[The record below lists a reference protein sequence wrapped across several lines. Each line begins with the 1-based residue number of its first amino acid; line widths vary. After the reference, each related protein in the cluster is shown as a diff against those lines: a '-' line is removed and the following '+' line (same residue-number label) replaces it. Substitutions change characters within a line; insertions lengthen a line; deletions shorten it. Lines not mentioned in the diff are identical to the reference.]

1 MGHEISELID
11 KCIKSRNEWYF
22 LAAIQL
28 AFLTPSEFMKI
39 FGNEISKERRAELKE
54 ECTKLGGLDEVGKK
68 FRQLDE
74 EYNKNFSELAEFLEE
89 EGFEIKKL
97 KEQLNEDQF
106 SWVMIY
112 IGEIK
117 KHLKGIEV

>member
-1 MGHEISELID
+1 MSQEISELVD

-28 AFLTPSEFMKI
+28 AFLTPSEYIKI
-39 FGNEISKERRAELKE
+39 FGNKIPKERRAELKE

-74 EYNKNFSELAEFLEE
+74 EYNKNLSELAEFLEE

-97 KEQLNEDQF
+97 EEQLNEDQF
-106 SWVMIY
+106 SWVMTY
-112 IGEIK
+112 IVEIK
-117 KHLKGIEV
+117 RHLKGIEV